1 MLKKFIKL
9 CLIFIFIGGGIIL
22 YRESSIRNNIISYIQ
37 SLPNVKGIS
46 TEKAGDIPNQL
57 KSQVNKSINQAE
69 KKVTSTKISD
79 LINIYN
85 QAQKY
90 AKDFRAFQEY
100 IKKEASNLIKTK

>member
-1 MLKKFIKL
+1 MLIKFIKL

-22 YRESSIRNNIISYIQ
+22 YKQVNVRNNVISYIQ
-37 SLPNVKGIS
+37 NLPNVKGIS
-46 TEKAGDIPNQL
+46 TEKAGDVPNQL

-69 KKVTSTKISD
+69 KKVTNTKISD

-100 IKKEASNLIKTK
+100 LKKEAENLIKTK